1 MTTAPE
7 NRGGDRPTASQNNP
21 ANISATGGAGG
32 NGTQAPKYIPGMK
45 SLGSTGVE
53 TMAQQG
59 AAALAGDPVPSVPP
73 VQTPAGNPMA
83 SMMSGLVP
91 LDAESMD
98 DLPISDGVDIGRGRG
113 SDALNPRLTSP
124 INQDENVALIKRYL
138 PDLMNA
144 TRLPGAPDSYKQFIN
159 YLKNQII

>member
-7 NRGGDRPTASQNNP
+7 NRGGPNGGPQYNP

-32 NGTQAPKYIPGMK
+32 TGKQAPKYIPGMK

-59 AAALAGDPVPSVPP
+59 GAPM
-73 VQTPAGNPMA
+73 AGNPVPQVKAPTNPME

-113 SDALNPRLTSP
+113 SDALPARLTSP

-144 TRLPGAPDSYKQFIN
+144 TRLQGAPDSYKQFVN
-159 YLKNQII
+159 YLKKQII

>member
-32 NGTQAPKYIPGMK
+32 KGTQAPKYIPGMK

-59 AAALAGDPVPSVPP
+59 GAALAGDPVPEVK
-73 VQTPAGNPMA
+73 TPTNPME
-83 SMMSGLVP
+83 SMLSEIVP
-91 LDAESMD
+91 LDADSMD
-98 DLPISDGVDIGRGRG
+98 NLPISDGVDIGRGRG
-113 SDALNPRLTSP
+113 SETLNPRLTSP
-124 INQDENVALIKRYL
+124 INQDENVAMIKRYL

-144 TRLPGAPDSYKQFIN
+144 TRLQGAPDSYKQFVN
-159 YLKNQII
+159 YLKNQIL

>member
-7 NRGGDRPTASQNNP
+7 NRGGANGGPQYNP

-32 NGTQAPKYIPGMK
+32 SGKQAPKYIPGMK

-59 AAALAGDPVPSVPP
+59 GAAMAGDPVPQ
-73 VQTPAGNPMA
+73 VQSPTNPME
-83 SMMSGLVP
+83 SMLAGITP
-91 LDAESMD
+91 LDAEPTEM
-98 DLPISDGVDIGRGRG
+98 LPISDGVDIGRGRG
-113 SDALNPRLTSP
+113 SEALNPRLTSTL
-124 INQDENVALIKRYL
+124 NQNENVALIKRYL

-144 TRLPGAPDSYKQFIN
+144 TRLQGAPDSYKQFIN
-159 YLKNQII
+159 YLKKQIL

>member
-7 NRGGDRPTASQNNP
+7 NRGGANGGPQYNP

-32 NGTQAPKYIPGMK
+32 TGKQAPKYIPGMK

-59 AAALAGDPVPSVPP
+59 GAPMAGDPVPQ
-73 VQTPAGNPMA
+73 VQAPTNPME
-83 SMMSGLVP
+83 SMMAGLTP
-91 LDAESMD
+91 LDAEPTEM
-98 DLPISDGVDIGRGRG
+98 LPISDGVDFGRGRG
-113 SDALNPRLTSP
+113 SEALNPRLTSM

-144 TRLPGAPDSYKQFIN
+144 TRLQGAPDSYKQFVN
-159 YLKNQII
+159 YLKKQIL

>member
-7 NRGGDRPTASQNNP
+7 NRGGNRPTAHQNNP

-32 NGTQAPKYIPGMK
+32 IGRQAPKYIPGMK

-59 AAALAGDPVPSVPP
+59 AAPMAGSPVPAVEPP
-73 VQTPAGNPMA
+73 MNPMS
-83 SMMSGLVP
+83 SMMSGIVP

-113 SDALNPRLTSP
+113 SEALPARLTSP

-138 PDLMNA
+138 PDLMDA
-144 TRLPGAPDSYKQFIN
+144 TRLQGTPDSYKQFVN
-159 YLKNQII
+159 YLKNQIL

>member
-7 NRGGDRPTASQNNP
+7 NRGGANGGPQYNP

-32 NGTQAPKYIPGMK
+32 TGKQAPKYIPGMK

-59 AAALAGDPVPSVPP
+59 GAPMAGDPVPQ
-73 VQTPAGNPMA
+73 VQAPTNPME
-83 SMMSGLVP
+83 SMMAGLTP
-91 LDAESMD
+91 LDAEPTEM
-98 DLPISDGVDIGRGRG
+98 LPISDGVDFGRGRG
-113 SDALNPRLTSP
+113 SEALNPRLTSA
-124 INQDENVALIKRYL
+124 INQDENLALIKRYL

-144 TRLPGAPDSYKQFIN
+144 TRLQGAPDSYKQFVN
-159 YLKNQII
+159 YLKKQIL

>member
-1 MTTAPE
+1 VITAPD
-7 NRGGDRPTASQNNP
+7 NRGGDRPTAPQNNP

-32 NGTQAPKYIPGMK
+32 VGKQAPKYIPGMK

-59 AAALAGDPVPSVPP
+59 AA
-73 VQTPAGNPMA
+73 TMAGNPIPPVTTPTDTMG
-83 SMMSGLVP
+83 SMMSGIVP

-113 SDALNPRLTSP
+113 SSALPARLTAP
-124 INQDENVALIKRYL
+124 INQDENIALIKRYL

-144 TRLPGAPDSYKQFIN
+144 TRLQGAPDSYKQFVN
-159 YLKNQII
+159 YLKNQIL

>member
-7 NRGGDRPTASQNNP
+7 NRGGANGGPQYNP

-32 NGTQAPKYIPGMK
+32 TGKQAPKYIPGMK

-59 AAALAGDPVPSVPP
+59 AA
-73 VQTPAGNPMA
+73 TMAGNPIPQVQAPTNPMD
-83 SMMSGLVP
+83 SMMSGLTP

-113 SDALNPRLTSP
+113 SEALPARLTSP
-124 INQDENVALIKRYL
+124 INQDENLALIKRYL

-144 TRLPGAPDSYKQFIN
+144 TRLQGAPDSYKQFVN
-159 YLKNQII
+159 YLKKQIL

>member
-7 NRGGDRPTASQNNP
+7 NRGGANGGPQYNP

-32 NGTQAPKYIPGMK
+32 KGTQAPKYIPGMK

-59 AAALAGDPVPSVPP
+59 AAPLAGNPVPP
-73 VQTPAGNPMA
+73 VQAPTNPMS
-83 SMMSGLVP
+83 SMMSGITP

-113 SDALNPRLTSP
+113 SEALPARLTSP

-138 PDLMNA
+138 PDLMDA
-144 TRLPGAPDSYKQFIN
+144 TRLQGTPDSYKQFVN
-159 YLKNQII
+159 YLKNQIL

>member
-7 NRGGDRPTASQNNP
+7 NRGGANGGPQYNP

-32 NGTQAPKYIPGMK
+32 KGTQAPKYIPGMK
-45 SLGSTGVE
+45 SLGSTGVA

-59 AAALAGDPVPSVPP
+59 GAAMAGNPVPE
-73 VQTPAGNPMA
+73 VQTPTNPME
-83 SMMSGLVP
+83 SMLAGLTP

-98 DLPISDGVDIGRGRG
+98 DLPISDGVDVGRGRG
-113 SDALNPRLTSP
+113 SEALNPRLTST
-124 INQDENVALIKRYL
+124 INQDENIALIKRYL

-144 TRLPGAPDSYKQFIN
+144 TRLQGAPDSYKQFVN
-159 YLKNQII
+159 YLKNKII

>member
-7 NRGGDRPTASQNNP
+7 NRGGMRPTAPQNNP
-21 ANISATGGAGG
+21 ANISATGGAGSS
-32 NGTQAPKYIPGMK
+32 GTQAPKYIPGMK

-59 AAALAGDPVPSVPP
+59 GAPMAGNPVPP
-73 VQTPAGNPMA
+73 VATPTGNPME

-91 LDAESMD
+91 LDAESQD
-98 DLPISDGVDIGRGRG
+98 DLPISDGVDVGRGRG
-113 SDALNPRLTSP
+113 SSALPSRLTSP
-124 INQDENVALIKRYL
+124 INQNENLALIKRYL
-138 PDLMNA
+138 PDLLNA

-159 YLKNQII
+159 YLKNQIL

>member
-7 NRGGDRPTASQNNP
+7 NRGGANGGPQYNP

-32 NGTQAPKYIPGMK
+32 TGKQAPKYIPGMK

-59 AAALAGDPVPSVPP
+59 GASL
-73 VQTPAGNPMA
+73 AGNPVPEVKAPTNPMS
-83 SMMSGLVP
+83 SMLAGLTP

-98 DLPISDGVDIGRGRG
+98 DLPISDGVDVGRGRG

-124 INQDENVALIKRYL
+124 INQDENIALIKRYL

-144 TRLPGAPDSYKQFIN
+144 TRLQGAPDSYKQFIN
-159 YLKNQII
+159 YLKNQIL

>member
-7 NRGGDRPTASQNNP
+7 NRGGANGGPQYNP

-32 NGTQAPKYIPGMK
+32 KGTQAPKYIPGMK
-45 SLGSTGVE
+45 SLGSTGVA

-59 AAALAGDPVPSVPP
+59 AAALAGDPVPVPP
-73 VQTPAGNPMA
+73 IQAPVNPME
-83 SMMSGLVP
+83 SMMAGLTP

-113 SDALNPRLTSP
+113 SEALPARLTSP

-159 YLKNQII
+159 YLKNQKI

>member
-7 NRGGDRPTASQNNP
+7 NRGGPNGGPQNNP

-59 AAALAGDPVPSVPP
+59 GAALAGNPVPEVKAP
-73 VQTPAGNPMA
+73 TNPME
-83 SMMSGLVP
+83 SMLAGLTP

-113 SDALNPRLTSP
+113 SDALPARLTST

-144 TRLPGAPDSYKQFIN
+144 TRLQGAPDSYKQFIN
-159 YLKNQII
+159 YLKNQIL

>member
-7 NRGGDRPTASQNNP
+7 NRGGDNGGSQNNP
-21 ANISATGGAGG
+21 ASINPLGG
-32 NGTQAPKYIPGMK
+32 NGQSGNNKQATRYIPGMK

-59 AAALAGDPVPSVPP
+59 GASL
-73 VQTPAGNPMA
+73 AGNPVPEVKAPTNPME
-83 SMMSGLVP
+83 SMMSGLTP

-98 DLPISDGVDIGRGRG
+98 DLPISDGVDTGRGRG
-113 SDALNPRLTSP
+113 SEALNPRLTSA
-124 INQDENVALIKRYL
+124 INQDENLALIKRYL

-144 TRLPGAPDSYKQFIN
+144 TRLQGAPDSYKQFVN
-159 YLKNQII
+159 YLKKQIL

>member
-7 NRGGDRPTASQNNP
+7 NRGGANGGPQYNP

-32 NGTQAPKYIPGMK
+32 TGKQAPKYIPGMK

-59 AAALAGDPVPSVPP
+59 GAPM
-73 VQTPAGNPMA
+73 AGNPVPQVQAPTNPME
-83 SMMSGLVP
+83 SMLAGLTP
-91 LDAESMD
+91 LDAEPTEM
-98 DLPISDGVDIGRGRG
+98 LPISDGVDMGRGRG
-113 SDALNPRLTSP
+113 SEALNPRLTSA

-144 TRLPGAPDSYKQFIN
+144 TRLQGAPDSYKQFVN
-159 YLKNQII
+159 YLKKQIL

>member
-7 NRGGDRPTASQNNP
+7 NRGGANGGPQYNP

-32 NGTQAPKYIPGMK
+32 KGTQAPKYIPGMK

-59 AAALAGDPVPSVPP
+59 AAPLAGNPVPP
-73 VQTPAGNPMA
+73 VESPTNPME
-83 SMMSGLVP
+83 SMMSGITP
-91 LDAESMD
+91 LDAESTS

-113 SDALNPRLTSP
+113 SEALPARLTSP

-138 PDLMNA
+138 PDLMDA
-144 TRLPGAPDSYKQFIN
+144 TRLQGTPDSYKQFVN
-159 YLKNQII
+159 YLKNQIL

>member
-32 NGTQAPKYIPGMK
+32 KGTQAPKYIPGMK

-59 AAALAGDPVPSVPP
+59 GAALAGNPVPP
-73 VQTPAGNPMA
+73 VQTPSVDPMA

-98 DLPISDGVDIGRGRG
+98 DLPISDGVDVGRGRG
-113 SDALNPRLTSP
+113 SEALPARLTSP

-138 PDLMNA
+138 PDLLNA

-159 YLKNQII
+159 YLKNQIL

>member
-7 NRGGDRPTASQNNP
+7 NRGGANGGPQYNP

-32 NGTQAPKYIPGMK
+32 KGTQAPKYIPGMK

-59 AAALAGDPVPSVPP
+59 GAPLAGNPVPP
-73 VQTPAGNPMA
+73 VQAPTNPME
-83 SMMSGLVP
+83 SMMAGLTP
-91 LDAESMD
+91 LDAESTNE
-98 DLPISDGVDIGRGRG
+98 LPISDGVDIGRGRG
-113 SDALNPRLTSP
+113 SEALNPRLTSA

-144 TRLPGAPDSYKQFIN
+144 TRLQGAPDSYKQFVN
-159 YLKNQII
+159 YLKNQIL

>member
-7 NRGGDRPTASQNNP
+7 NRGGANGGPQYNP

-32 NGTQAPKYIPGMK
+32 TGKQAPKYIPGMK

-59 AAALAGDPVPSVPP
+59 GAPM
-73 VQTPAGNPMA
+73 AGNPVPQVQAPTNPME
-83 SMMSGLVP
+83 SMLAGLTP
-91 LDAESMD
+91 LDAEPTEM
-98 DLPISDGVDIGRGRG
+98 LPISDGVDVGRGRG
-113 SDALNPRLTSP
+113 SEALNPRLTSA
-124 INQDENVALIKRYL
+124 INQDENLALIKRYL

-144 TRLPGAPDSYKQFIN
+144 TRLQGAPDSYKQFVN
-159 YLKNQII
+159 YLKNQIL

>member
-7 NRGGDRPTASQNNP
+7 NRGGANGGPQYNP

-32 NGTQAPKYIPGMK
+32 TGKQAPKYIPGMK

-59 AAALAGDPVPSVPP
+59 GAAM
-73 VQTPAGNPMA
+73 AGNPVPAVKAPTNPME
-83 SMMSGLVP
+83 SMMSGIVP
-91 LDAESMD
+91 LDADSMD
-98 DLPISDGVDIGRGRG
+98 NLPISDGVDIGRGRG
-113 SDALNPRLTSP
+113 SETLNPRLTSP
-124 INQDENVALIKRYL
+124 INQDENLALIKRYL

-144 TRLPGAPDSYKQFIN
+144 TRLQGAPDSYKQFVN
-159 YLKNQII
+159 YLKKQIL

>member
-7 NRGGDRPTASQNNP
+7 NRGGANGGPQYNP

-32 NGTQAPKYIPGMK
+32 TGKQAPKYIPGMK
-45 SLGSTGVE
+45 SLGSTGVA

-59 AAALAGDPVPSVPP
+59 GAPM
-73 VQTPAGNPMA
+73 AGNPVPQVQAPTNPMD

-98 DLPISDGVDIGRGRG
+98 SLPISDGVDIGRGRG
-113 SDALNPRLTSP
+113 SEALNPRLTSA
-124 INQDENVALIKRYL
+124 INQDENLALIKRYL

-144 TRLPGAPDSYKQFIN
+144 TRLQGAPDSYKQFVN
-159 YLKNQII
+159 YLKNQIL

>member
-7 NRGGDRPTASQNNP
+7 NRGGANGGPQYNP

-32 NGTQAPKYIPGMK
+32 TGKQAPKYIPGMK

-59 AAALAGDPVPSVPP
+59 GAPM
-73 VQTPAGNPMA
+73 AGNPVPQVQAPTNPME

-98 DLPISDGVDIGRGRG
+98 DLPISDGVDVGRGRG
-113 SDALNPRLTSP
+113 SEALPARLTST

-144 TRLPGAPDSYKQFIN
+144 TRLQGAPDSYKQFVN
-159 YLKNQII
+159 YLKKQIL

>member
-7 NRGGDRPTASQNNP
+7 NRGGMRPTAPQNNP
-21 ANISATGGAGG
+21 ASISATGGAGG
-32 NGTQAPKYIPGMK
+32 KGTQAPKYIPGMR

-59 AAALAGDPVPSVPP
+59 GAPM
-73 VQTPAGNPMA
+73 AGNPVPAVQAPTNPMD
-83 SMMSGLVP
+83 SMMAGLTP
-91 LDAESMD
+91 LDAEPTEM
-98 DLPISDGVDIGRGRG
+98 LPISDGVDIGRGRG
-113 SDALNPRLTSP
+113 SEALNPRLTSA

-144 TRLPGAPDSYKQFIN
+144 TRLQGAPDSYKQFVN
-159 YLKNQII
+159 YLKKQIL

>member
-7 NRGGDRPTASQNNP
+7 NRGGANGGPQYNP

-32 NGTQAPKYIPGMK
+32 TGKQAPKYIPGMK

-59 AAALAGDPVPSVPP
+59 GAPM
-73 VQTPAGNPMA
+73 AGNPVPAVQAPTNPME

-113 SDALNPRLTSP
+113 SEALPARLTSP

-144 TRLPGAPDSYKQFIN
+144 TRLQGAPDSYKQFVN

>member
-7 NRGGDRPTASQNNP
+7 NRGGDRPNAPQNNP

-32 NGTQAPKYIPGMK
+32 NGKQAPKYIPGMK

-59 AAALAGDPVPSVPP
+59 GAPM
-73 VQTPAGNPMA
+73 AGNPVPQVQAPTNPME
-83 SMMSGLVP
+83 SMMAGLTP
-91 LDAESMD
+91 LDAEPTEM
-98 DLPISDGVDIGRGRG
+98 LPISDGVDIGRGRG
-113 SDALNPRLTSP
+113 SEALNPRLTST
-124 INQDENVALIKRYL
+124 INQDENIALIKRYL

-144 TRLPGAPDSYKQFIN
+144 TRLQGAPDSYKQFVN
-159 YLKNQII
+159 YLKNQIL